1 MSDEPKLRSS
11 GRSSLRAHLSALASP
26 LWSFVR
32 HPSILVV
39 LCAVF
44 YFLHIIFCVK
54 IPGLELGAFICL
66 GLLTWAIARREAKFS
81 FHILYFPLALYGLA
95 SMVSSWVAVRSS
107 YQAYMI
113 LWFKILIFPIAIMI
127 YREVPRLRRLNT
139 YAFAIVASGASI
151 WGLLEYLLLDQRDLE
166 HRISGPSSH
175 VMTFSG
181 LMLPLSVMFLFL
193 WWRQRKWWQLVSFVL
208 PAITLLLTFTR
219 SVWLGWAFAVGAVVL
234 ATRAR
239 VAFYALPFAILFLT
253 FMPMNLFSR
262 LMSTFDM
269 TQSSNF
275 DRIRM
280 LQAGVEMIRDYP
292 VFGVGLTNVKET
304 YALYR
309 KHDAPRPRPPH
320 LHNNVVQLW
329 AERGILGLASYLLLL
344 ALFLRECLAG
354 WRGPRHVW
362 AEVGIAVAVSLT
374 VAGLFEF
381 NFGDTEVFYMLLNL
395 FALVIVQLE
404 RPEAEANE
412 ARLPLVA
419 AA

>member
-1 MSDEPKLRSS
+1 MNDEQKLKGSS
-11 GRSSLRAHLSALASP
+11 LIARFPSFIAHRSSLITTAS
-26 LWSFVR
+26 
-32 HPSILVV
+32 
-39 LCAVF
+39 VF

-54 IPGLELGAFICL
+54 IPGLELSAFICL
-66 GLLTWAIARREAKFS
+66 GLLTWAIAKKEARFS

-95 SMVSSWVAVRSS
+95 SMLSSWFSVRSS
-107 YQAYMI
+107 YQAYMV
-113 LWFKILIFPIAIMI
+113 LWFKILIFPVAIML
-127 YREVPRLRRLNT
+127 YREVPRLRELAT
-139 YAFAIVASGASI
+139 YAFAIVAGGSAC
-151 WGLLEYLLLDQRDLE
+151 WGLLQFVFLDQRDLE

-181 LMLPLSVMFLFL
+181 LLLPLSVMMLFL
-193 WWRQRKWWQLVSFVL
+193 WWRQRKWWQLTACVL
-208 PAITLLLTFTR
+208 STLTLLLTFTR
-219 SVWLGWAFAVGAVVL
+219 SVWLGWAIAVVAVIL

-239 VAFYALPFAILFLT
+239 VAFYAMPFVILFIT
-253 FMPMNLFSR
+253 FMPLDLFSR
-262 LMSTFDM
+262 LISTFDM
-269 TQSSNF
+269 KQSSNF

-280 LQAGVEMIRDYP
+280 LEAGAEMIRDYP

-329 AERGILGLASYLLLL
+329 AERGILGLCSYLLLL
-344 ALFLRECLAG
+344 ALFFRECIAG
-354 WRGPRHVW
+354 WKGPQHVW
-362 AEVGIAVAVSLT
+362 SEVGIAVAVSLT

-395 FALVIVQLE
+395 FALVVVQLE
-404 RPEAEANE
+404 RPMPEANE